1 MKFYK
6 KNKRLFNVC
15 ILIIIIYF
23 LNTYDILTAITHRSG
38 TYFWQASIEAVG
50 SLDQIIKSLNTFTY
64 LEKSII
70 AGSIIYLSNA
80 YRLISEK
87 KNYYLFLTN
96 KNNFKN
102 NYLKMWLYSFKVI
115 MLIMLI
121 FIIPFSLIAKINL
134 LSFNIFILIM
144 VNLFLCIVCL
154 NELAL
159 LLTRKIK
166 WLENI
171 RYLTET
177 VSIIIIL
184 LEIVLSPRDMSL
196 FFNPSILNSI
206 ALIIIDLLL
215 YIILKKNNYFNKK
228 YNCLYITYGIK

>member
-64 LEKSII
+64 LEKGII

-80 YRLISEK
+80 YRLISEE

-121 FIIPFSLIAKINL
+121 FIILFSLIAKINL
-134 LSFNIFILIM
+134 LSFNIFILIII
-144 VNLFLCIVCL
+144 NLFLYIVCL

-177 VSIIIIL
+177 VSIITIL

>member
-6 KNKRLFNVC
+6 KNKRLLNVC

-23 LNTYDILTAITHRSG
+23 LNTYDILTALTHRSG

-64 LEKSII
+64 LEKGII

-80 YRLISEK
+80 YRLISEE

-121 FIIPFSLIAKINL
+121 FIILFSLIAKINL
-134 LSFNIFILIM
+134 LSFNIFILIII
-144 VNLFLCIVCL
+144 NLFLYIVCL

-177 VSIIIIL
+177 VSIITIL

-215 YIILKKNNYFNKK
+215 YIILKKNNYFNKS
-228 YNCLYITYGIK
+228 

>member
-64 LEKSII
+64 LEKGII

-80 YRLISEK
+80 YRLISEE

-121 FIIPFSLIAKINL
+121 FIILFSLIAKINL
-134 LSFNIFILIM
+134 LSFNIFILIII
-144 VNLFLCIVCL
+144 NLFLYIVCL

-177 VSIIIIL
+177 VSIITIL

-215 YIILKKNNYFNKK
+215 YIILKKNNYFNKS
-228 YNCLYITYGIK
+228 

>member
-1 MKFYK
+1 MKYYK

-38 TYFWQASIEAVG
+38 TYFWQASLEAVG
-50 SLDQIIKSLNTFTY
+50 SLDQIIKFLNTFTY
-64 LEKSII
+64 LEKGII
-70 AGSIIYLSNA
+70 VGCIIYLSNA
-80 YRLISEK
+80 YRLISEE

-121 FIIPFSLIAKINL
+121 IIIPFSLIVKINL
-134 LSFNIFILIM
+134 LFFNIFILIM
-144 VNLFLCIVCL
+144 VNLFLYIVCL

-177 VSIIIIL
+177 VSIITIL

>member
-50 SLDQIIKSLNTFTY
+50 SLDQIIKSLNIFTY
-64 LEKSII
+64 LEKGII

-80 YRLISEK
+80 YRLISEE

-144 VNLFLCIVCL
+144 VNLFLYIVCL

-177 VSIIIIL
+177 VSIITIL

-228 YNCLYITYGIK
+228 YNVNNF

>member
-64 LEKSII
+64 LEKGII

-80 YRLISEK
+80 YRLISEE

-121 FIIPFSLIAKINL
+121 FIILFSLIAKINL
-134 LSFNIFILIM
+134 LSFNIFILIIII
-144 VNLFLCIVCL
+144 LFLYIVCL

-177 VSIIIIL
+177 VSIITIL

>member
-64 LEKSII
+64 LEKGII
-70 AGSIIYLSNA
+70 AGSIIYLSTA
-80 YRLISEK
+80 YRLISEE

-121 FIIPFSLIAKINL
+121 FIILFSLIAKINL
-134 LSFNIFILIM
+134 LSFNIFILIII
-144 VNLFLCIVCL
+144 NLFLYIVCL

-177 VSIIIIL
+177 VSIITIL